1 MESDEG
7 KTLSNKF
14 EELMGTLTHQA
25 EMLKQIGQD
34 IKDLER
40 RIDFQV
46 EHLDQKIEH
55 IFFRLSFKERMKVRK
70 DKLLGRIPRT
80 GLGEKRKEEPK
91 SQERPA
97 AVVISP
103 PEPAKVEKMR
113 KIESLPLA
121 VTVVMNWEC
130 NYHCS
135 YCFAQ
140 KPKDKSQYR
149 KYKAVEWEKALSSWH
164 SKYGRCLLTF
174 TGGEPL
180 MYGDAVELIIGL
192 SKYHHV
198 SVGTNLAVDQE
209 ALIAIA
215 QGANL
220 NNLFFACSF
229 HLEHTSIRQFI
240 DKWMVLKK
248 YGVNSYANAVA
259 YPAYLSEMAKI
270 KKAAEENGIQI
281 GFFPYIGKYKGRTF
295 PAEYS
300 NEENQVLR
308 ELQGWHKPLLSED
321 KKIEL
326 PKVKGAL
333 CYTGVKFI
341 VIDPSGNIRRCWPVD
356 KILGNIF
363 DDDFSL
369 GAKPTPCSQDVC
381 NCIDYWQYIVN

>member
-1 MESDEG
+1 MESDEV
-7 KTLSNKF
+7 KTLIDKL

-55 IFFRLSFKERMKVRK
+55 ILFRLSFKERMKVRK

-91 SQERPA
+91 SEERAA

-103 PEPAKVEKMR
+103 PEPVKVEKMR

-121 VTVVMNWEC
+121 ITVVMNWEC

-149 KYKAVEWEKALSSWH
+149 IFKAVEWEKALSSWY

-180 MYGDAVELIIGL
+180 MYGDAVDLIIGL

-209 ALIAIA
+209 AIKTIA

-220 NNLFFACSF
+220 DNLFFACSF
-229 HLEHTSIRQFI
+229 HLEHTSIGQFI
-240 DKWMVLKK
+240 DKCMVLKR
-248 YGVNSYANAVA
+248 YGVTSYANAVA
-259 YPAYLSEMAKI
+259 YPAYLSEMARI
-270 KKAAEENGIQI
+270 KRRRRRMEFGLPFSPISGGIRGEPFRPSTQ
-281 GFFPYIGKYKGRTF
+281 T
-295 PAEYS
+295 
-300 NEENQVLR
+300 
-308 ELQGWHKPLLSED
+308 
-321 KKIEL
+321 KKIR
-326 PKVKGAL
+326 
-333 CYTGVKFI
+333 F
-341 VIDPSGNIRRCWPVD
+341 
-356 KILGNIF
+356 
-363 DDDFSL
+363 
-369 GAKPTPCSQDVC
+369 
-381 NCIDYWQYIVN
+381 